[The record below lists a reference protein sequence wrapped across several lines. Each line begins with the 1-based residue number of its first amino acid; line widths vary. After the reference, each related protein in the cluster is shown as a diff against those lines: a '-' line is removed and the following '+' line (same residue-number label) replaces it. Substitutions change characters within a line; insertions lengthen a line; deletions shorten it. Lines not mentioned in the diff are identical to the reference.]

1 MSHPYENLSPD
12 LMLDAVERAGF
23 VPDGHI
29 MALNSYENRVV
40 QIGVEYE
47 DRSDFLVAKFYRP
60 DRWSDVQILEEHTFA
75 LQLAAA
81 EIPVV
86 APLRLADEKTLLSHE
101 GFRFALY
108 PRQGGRR
115 PDLEDLDRLE
125 WIGRFIGRIH
135 QTGAARPFAHRPTL
149 TPAVYGGEAAGFLI
163 DNELLPVEFRQ
174 HYRELTERLMIQVE
188 QAFTELA
195 PKAICLH
202 GDCHASNI
210 LWTDQ
215 GPHFVDLDDCRNGPA
230 IQDLW
235 MLLHGDRA
243 EMTLQ
248 MSCLLDGYRTFMD
261 FRPRELGLIEPL
273 RTMRLI
279 HYAGWLARR
288 WTDPAFPLAFPWFG
302 NNTYWSGH
310 LQDLEQQAMAME
322 AEPLHLY

>member
-1 MSHPYENLSPD
+1 MSHPYDTLSPD
-12 LMLDAVERAGF
+12 LMLDAVELAGF

-29 MALNSYENRVV
+29 LALNSYENRVM
-40 QIGVEYE
+40 QIGIDAGERRE
-47 DRSDFLVAKFYRP
+47 FLVAKFYRP
-60 DRWSDVQILEEHTFA
+60 DRWSDEQVLEEHAFS

-86 APLRLADEKTLLSHE
+86 APLRNAAGETLLRHQ
-101 GFRFALY
+101 GFRFALF

-135 QTGAARPFAHRPTL
+135 QTGASRGFEHRPTL
-149 TPAVYGGEAAGFLI
+149 TPSGYGGEAARFLI
-163 DNELLPVEFRQ
+163 DEGLLPDEFRR
-174 HYRELTERLMIQVE
+174 HYRELTAQLLARVDR
-188 QAFTELA
+188 AFAEIA
-195 PKAICLH
+195 PETIRLH
-202 GDCHASNI
+202 GDCHAGNI

-243 EMTLQ
+243 EMSLQ

-261 FRPRELGLIEPL
+261 FSARELRLIEPL
-273 RTMRLI
+273 RTLRLI

-288 WTDPAFPLAFPWFG
+288 WSDPAFPLAFPWFG
-302 NNTYWSGH
+302 SHAYWSGH
-310 LQDLEQQAMAME
+310 LQDLEQQLHAME
-322 AEPLHLY
+322 AEPLQLY